1 MSFFNIIKLDAISS
15 TNDYLKVMR
24 KSKKAKDMD
33 LVWAINQ
40 TSGRGQRENKWFS
53 ESHKSLT
60 ISIYK
65 NFKDSSIFY
74 PFLISVIISISI
86 VKCLEK
92 LKVPNVLIK
101 WPNDIL
107 SCNKKIGGL
116 LIENF
121 FQMGN
126 WLIRLLG

>member
-1 MSFFNIIKLDAISS
+1 M
-15 TNDYLKVMR
+15 
-24 KSKKAKDMD
+24 
-33 LVWAINQ
+33 
-40 TSGRGQRENKWFS
+40 
-53 ESHKSLT
+53 
-60 ISIYK
+60 
-65 NFKDSSIFY
+65 
-74 PFLISVIISISI
+74 IISISI

-92 LKVPNVLIK
+92 LNVPNVLIK

-107 SCNKKIGGL
+107 SCNKKIGGV